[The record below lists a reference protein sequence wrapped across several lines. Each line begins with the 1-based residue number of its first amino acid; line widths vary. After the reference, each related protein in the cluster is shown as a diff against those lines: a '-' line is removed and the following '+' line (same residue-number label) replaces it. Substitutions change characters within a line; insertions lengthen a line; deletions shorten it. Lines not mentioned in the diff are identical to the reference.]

1 VPQHTTPGVYV
12 EEVSARPPSID
23 GVPTS
28 SAGFVGVAAAGQR
41 GPQLVTSAVQFARV
55 YGSGRSTLAAAAHA
69 FFGNGGKRLWI
80 SPTRRTGPAAI
91 AGALAALAEVEEI
104 GLVAAPGL
112 ASAANALVHH
122 AEAHHRFAL
131 VDAAAKSSLPDLL
144 ALRAR
149 LRSSWAA
156 IHHPWVETAGGDVL
170 PPSGF
175 VAGIYARIDLQR
187 GVWKTPANEVVRG
200 AARVAAVPDPAGLS
214 AQGVNLIRTVPRGG
228 IVLWG
233 ARTTSDDPEWKYV
246 NVRRTITFLERSIE
260 RGTQWAVF
268 EPSGEPLWQKLGSAV
283 ENFLVGQ
290 WREGALLGAK
300 ANDAFFVRCDRTTMT
315 QADVDLGRVV
325 CLVGCAI
332 ARPAEF
338 IVFRIA
344 VNAAPST

>member
-1 VPQHTTPGVYV
+1 
-12 EEVSARPPSID
+12 
-23 GVPTS
+23 
-28 SAGFVGVAAAGQR
+28 
-41 GPQLVTSAVQFARV
+41 
-55 YGSGRSTLAAAAHA
+55 
-69 FFGNGGKRLWI
+69 
-80 SPTRRTGPAAI
+80 
-91 AGALAALAEVEEI
+91 
-104 GLVAAPGL
+104 
-112 ASAANALVHH
+112 
-122 AEAHHRFAL
+122 
-131 VDAAAKSSLPDLL
+131 
-144 ALRAR
+144 
-149 LRSSWAA
+149 
-156 IHHPWVETAGGDVL
+156 VL

-246 NVRRTITFLERSIE
+246 NVRRTITFLDAFDRARHTVGSLRNRAES
-260 RGTQWAVF
+260 
-268 EPSGEPLWQKLGSAV
+268 PSGRSWVPQSRTSV
-283 ENFLVGQ
+283 VGQ